1 MKKWR
6 YTGDE
11 AISDLRS
18 ECHSIEEVKV
28 KKIGEKWI
36 IRLYTYLSSVF
47 ELTVTDIKR
56 ETCDGKR
63 EIYGLGGGRRR
74 REGRR
79 RVRRCGRWMP
89 PSITSYSASFLEFC
103 TLVSHFTSIF
113 DDST

>member
-36 IRLYTYLSSVF
+36 IRLYTYLGSVF
-47 ELTVTDIKR
+47 ELTVADIKER
-56 ETCDGKR
+56 PVMENEKYMDWV
-63 EIYGLGGGRRR
+63 EE
-74 REGRR
+74 EGEEK
-79 RVRRCGRWMP
+79 G
-89 PSITSYSASFLEFC
+89 EEE
-103 TLVSHFTSIF
+103 
-113 DDST
+113 